1 MSRLGDQLAAA
12 DLTVSRPSRLRPPL
26 TPARRDRLRAALDG
40 RTLTPV
46 RRTSPAA
53 RRSRLLATPLLAA
66 PAPSSAAPAPAAAQA
81 YEDVTPVATPPG
93 TPPPGSGFGRQ
104 VAGSAQEQGLRWV
117 FGSLRFGMICCETFG
132 VITGV

>member
-66 PAPSSAAPAPAAAQA
+66 PAPAAAQA

-104 VAGSAQEQGLRWV
+104 VAGSAQEQGLR
-117 FGSLRFGMICCETFG
+117 
-132 VITGV
+132 